1 MTSHL
6 ELLRARDIRLKASIG
21 QNLLM
26 DANLCEKIV
35 REARLEPGDAVLEIG
50 PGTGALTE
58 KLLETR
64 ARVLAVETDGR
75 LIPLLAERF
84 GSDENFR
91 LVHQDFLRFPREALD
106 EWRAGR
112 SVTVVANL
120 PYYNSSQIIF
130 RLLEWR
136 DALLSAILT
145 LQLEL
150 AERVAAPP
158 GGKDYGILSV
168 RVQALT
174 AAHRLFNLPAHVFF
188 PKPNVESA
196 VLRLDFSRRS
206 LPDDLDETQFAKCV
220 KTAFGARRK
229 TLANALSQ
237 TYERGDVLAA
247 LAACGIDPIRRAETL
262 ALAEFFHLSSALGT
276 SRDRGQHLAN
286 SGAGGDES

>member
-6 ELLRARDIRLKASIG
+6 ELLRARDIRLKASLG

-91 LVHQDFLRFPREALD
+91 LVHQDFLRFPRESLE

-112 SVTVVANL
+112 PVTVVANL

-136 DALLSAILT
+136 DALLAAILT

-168 RVQALT
+168 
-174 AAHRLFNLPAHVFF
+174 
-188 PKPNVESA
+188 
-196 VLRLDFSRRS
+196 
-206 LPDDLDETQFAKCV
+206 
-220 KTAFGARRK
+220 
-229 TLANALSQ
+229 
-237 TYERGDVLAA
+237 
-247 LAACGIDPIRRAETL
+247 
-262 ALAEFFHLSSALGT
+262 
-276 SRDRGQHLAN
+276 
-286 SGAGGDES
+286 

>member
-6 ELLRARDIRLKASIG
+6 ELLRARDIRLKQSLG

-35 REARLEPGDAVLEIG
+35 REARLEPDVPVLEIG

-58 KLLETR
+58 KLLEAR

-75 LIPLLAERF
+75 LIPVLAERF
-84 GSDENFR
+84 GHDENFR
-91 LVHQDFLRFPREALD
+91 LVHDDILGFLRETLD

-112 SVTVVANL
+112 PATIVANL

-130 RLLEWR
+130 RLLDWR
-136 DALLSAILT
+136 DALSRAVLT

-150 AERVAAPP
+150 AERVVAPP

-168 RVQALT
+168 RVQAL
-174 AAHRLFNLPAHVFF
+174 ADAQRLFNLPAHVFF
-188 PKPNVESA
+188 PQPKVASA
-196 VLRLDFSRRS
+196 VIRLDFSRRG
-206 LPDDLDETQFAKCV
+206 LPADVDEPQFARCV

-229 TLANALSQ
+229 TLANALAQ
-237 TYERGDVLAA
+237 GYDRAEVQRA
-247 LAACGIDPIRRAETL
+247 LAACGIDPKRRAETL
-262 ALAEFFHLSSALGT
+262 SLAEFFALSRALGAL
-276 SRDRGQHLAN
+276 RDGKILTN
-286 SGAGGDES
+286 SGAAQDES

>member
-6 ELLRARDIRLKASIG
+6 ELLRARDIRLKASLG

-91 LVHQDFLRFPREALD
+91 LVHQDFLRFPRESLE

-112 SVTVVANL
+112 PVTVVANL

-136 DALLSAILT
+136 DALLAAILT

-174 AAHRLFNLPAHVFF
+174 EAHRLFNLPAHVFF

-196 VLRLDFSRRS
+196 VLRLDFSHRS
-206 LPDDLDETQFAKCV
+206 LPDDLDEKQFAKCV

-237 TYERGDVLAA
+237 AYKRGDVLAA

-262 ALAEFFHLSSALGT
+262 ALAEFFRLSRALGT
-276 SRDRGQHLAN
+276 SRDRAQNAAISVATDG
-286 SGAGGDES
+286 ES